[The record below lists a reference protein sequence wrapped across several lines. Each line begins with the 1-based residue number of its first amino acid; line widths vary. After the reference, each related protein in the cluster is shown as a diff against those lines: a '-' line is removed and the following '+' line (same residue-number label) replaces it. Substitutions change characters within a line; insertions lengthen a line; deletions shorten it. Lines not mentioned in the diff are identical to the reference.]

1 MVGFF
6 IVFHHILFV
15 ISARLLSLK
24 AETPDIQRKRDNF
37 NFLSVSAKNIRHLF
51 QKYKA
56 LILKYKPYILKYMP
70 YIFRLYKSMK
80 GNDLQNECF
89 ASEKSVFCPPNIGKT
104 GGIFFHAASSV
115 SKCNF
120 KSVFPLLLFYVA

>member
-15 ISARLLSLK
+15 KSARLLSQK
-24 AETPDIQRKRDNF
+24 TKSSDIQHIADNF
-37 NFLSVSAKNIRHLF
+37 KFLSVSAKNIRHLF

-56 LILKYKPYILKYMP
+56 LILKYKPYISKHMA

-89 ASEKSVFCPPNIGKT
+89 
-104 GGIFFHAASSV
+104 
-115 SKCNF
+115 
-120 KSVFPLLLFYVA
+120 

>member
-15 ISARLLSLK
+15 KSARLLSLK
-24 AETPDIQRKRDNF
+24 AETPDIQRKRGNF
-37 NFLSVSAKNIRHLF
+37 NFLSVSAKNIRLLF

-56 LILKYKPYILKYMP
+56 LILKYKPYISKHMA

-89 ASEKSVFCPPNIGKT
+89 
-104 GGIFFHAASSV
+104 
-115 SKCNF
+115 
-120 KSVFPLLLFYVA
+120 

>member
-24 AETPDIQRKRDNF
+24 AETPDIQHIADNF
-37 NFLSVSAKNIRHLF
+37 KFLSVSAKNIRHLF
-51 QKYKA
+51 QKHKA

-70 YIFRLYKSMK
+70 YIFRLYKNVKS
-80 GNDLQNECF
+80 NDL
-89 ASEKSVFCPPNIGKT
+89 
-104 GGIFFHAASSV
+104 
-115 SKCNF
+115 
-120 KSVFPLLLFYVA
+120 